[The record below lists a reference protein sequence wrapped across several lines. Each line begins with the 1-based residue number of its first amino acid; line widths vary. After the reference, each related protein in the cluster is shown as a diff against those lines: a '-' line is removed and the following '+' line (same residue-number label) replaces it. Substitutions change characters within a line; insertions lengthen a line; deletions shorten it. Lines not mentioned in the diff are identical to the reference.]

1 MTCNRRD
8 LRVHFRRGFTLIE
21 VLIAVLVLSLGLLG
35 LAAVFPAVIAQQR
48 NAVDRTQGAIVAKVV
63 EQTLEGGQFLVN
75 FRGLRRDFWFSAD
88 TQLGCGG
95 GFDLDPYLNGNPN
108 SPAMNF
114 LWQPTWAWGPSGH
127 VVGSSY
133 IGTGVISVGAG
144 KYLDFDCIVQT
155 PDVDSLSD
163 NDKWD
168 EPYFIPVTARLFPQ
182 PFTGEEPRYV
192 WDFIAR
198 RTRVGGDSTGLELAV
213 FIRRLDPRIRVPRG
227 RTLSDVL
234 TPGRVSG
241 SEFRFPVAMDP
252 ATGLPSGD
260 GVGVY
265 SVPMTLPVIV
275 RSVIA
280 GGSLDELVLDGGA
293 SSGERDL
300 WRRVV
305 ATPGQILVDNLGN
318 VVNVVRV
325 PEQRTGEPLRVVVD
339 HVYAQAESD
348 YSPGSNLPRGVQVEQ
363 ILFTGQ
369 KPVRVFTFRAD
380 W

>member
-1 MTCNRRD
+1 MNCNKRD

-21 VLIAVLVLSLGLLG
+21 VLIAVLILSLGLLG

-63 EQTLEGGQFLVN
+63 EQTLESGQFLVN
-75 FRGLRRDFWFSAD
+75 FRGLRRDFWFSAQN
-88 TQLGCGG
+88 QLQCGN
-95 GFDLDPYLNGNPN
+95 GFDLDPFNM
-108 SPAMNF
+108 SF
-114 LWQPTWAWGPSGH
+114 LWEPSWSWGSGGH
-127 VVGSSY
+127 VAGANY
-133 IGTGVISVGAG
+133 FGTGIITVGAG
-144 KYLDFDCIVQT
+144 KYLDFDCQVQT
-155 PDVDSLSD
+155 PDVDSQSD

-182 PFTGEEPRYV
+182 PYTGEQPRYV

-234 TPGRVSG
+234 TPGRVSS

-275 RSVIA
+275 QSS
-280 GGSLDELVLDGGA
+280 GSLDEIVLEPGA

-300 WRRVV
+300 WRRAV

>member
-1 MTCNRRD
+1 MRYTRRD
-8 LRVHFRRGFTLIE
+8 LRASVRRGFTLIE

-35 LAAVFPAVIAQQR
+35 LAAVFPTMIAQQR

-63 EQTLEGGQFLVN
+63 EQTLNEGQFLVN

-88 TQLGCGG
+88 VQLGCGD
-95 GFDLDPYLNGNPN
+95 GFDLDPYLNGNPTR
-108 SPAMNF
+108 PAMNF
-114 LWQPTWAWGPSGH
+114 LWQPNWVWGPSGH
-127 VVGSSY
+127 VVGTNY
-133 IGTGVISVGAG
+133 IGTGEISVGAG
-144 KYLDFDCIVQT
+144 RYLDFDCIVQT
-155 PDVDSLSD
+155 PDVDSFSD

-168 EPYFIPVTARLFPQ
+168 EPYYIPVTARLFPQ

-192 WDFIAR
+192 WDFVAR

-234 TPGRVSG
+234 TPGRVST

-275 RSVIA
+275 QSS
-280 GGSLDELVLDGGA
+280 GSLDEIVLDPGA
-293 SSGERDL
+293 SSGEQDL
-300 WRRVV
+300 WRRIV

-325 PEQRTGEPLRVVVD
+325 PEQRMGEPLRVVVD
-339 HVYAQAESD
+339 HVYSMAEAD
-348 YSPGSNLPRGVQVEQ
+348 FTPGSNQPRGVQVEQ

-369 KPVRVFTFRAD
+369 KPVRVFTYRAD